1 MKNHYLLTQIAD
13 ILMRLYENG
22 SSVIK
27 KVKKTIKEKSL
38 DLFEAIRGRIVTD
51 KDLAELDTPIQVR
64 FT

>member
-1 MKNHYLLTQIAD
+1 
-13 ILMRLYENG
+13 MRLYENG